1 MTNKKN
7 RFFTLIFSCCP
18 GAGEMYFGLYKHGVS
33 LMTLFFGT
41 VAVTC
46 WLNWEELIFL
56 ICPVVWCYSFFHT
69 HNLRRLT
76 EEEFSEVRDTFFFE
90 EYMNVGTDW
99 QQMEKYRRLFG
110 VILLILGLSVLWR
123 TGMNLLGSF
132 YYVPEIFW
140 RFGNN
145 IPQIAM
151 AFIVLYAA
159 LRLMKVPK
167 TEVIVDFE
175 EEEKEAEAQAVFE
188 AEVKKEEAAV
198 E

>member
-7 RFFTLIFSCCP
+7 RFFTLVFSCCP
-18 GAGEMYFGLYKHGVS
+18 GAGEMYMGLYKHGVS

-41 VAVTC
+41 AAVAV

-69 HNLRRLT
+69 HNLRRLS
-76 EEEFSEVRDTFFFE
+76 EEEFAEVQDTFFFE
-90 EYMNVGTDW
+90 GYVDYKPDW
-99 QQMEKYRRLFG
+99 KQMEKHRRLFG
-110 VILLILGLSVLWR
+110 VILLVLGLSVLWK

-132 YYVPEIFW
+132 YYVPELVW

-151 AFIVLYAA
+151 ALIILYAA
-159 LRLMKVPK
+159 LRMMKAPK
-167 TEVIVDFE
+167 ENTEEMIAEELQE
-175 EEEKEAEAQAVFE
+175 EET
-188 AEVKKEEAAV
+188 AA
-198 E
+198 

>member
-1 MTNKKN
+1 MTNQKN
-7 RFFTLIFSCCP
+7 RFFTLVFSCCP

-33 LMTLFFGT
+33 LMALFCGT
-41 VAVTC
+41 AAAAF

-76 EEEFSEVRDTFFFE
+76 EEEFHEVEDRFFFE
-90 EYMNVGTDW
+90 DYMNYRPDW
-99 QQMEKYRRLFG
+99 QQIEKYRRLFG

-123 TGMNLLGSF
+123 TGMNLLGTVF
-132 YYVPEIFW
+132 YVPEIIW
-140 RFGNN
+140 RFGNS

-151 AFIVLYAA
+151 ALIILCAA
-159 LRLMKVPK
+159 LRLMKAPK
-167 TEVIVDFE
+167 EDAKEIYEGE
-175 EEEKEAEAQAVFE
+175 EET
-188 AEVKKEEAAV
+188 EEPVV